1 MSATLFVIPRDGRGR
16 LATMACPR
24 GGDWLDDELD
34 ALKNAGVGVLVSALT
49 NPELAELQLNA
60 EPELARQAGLTYVS
74 FPIPDRGAP
83 EGVAAVTDLVG
94 QLEERLTGGEFIV
107 VHCRAGIGRSS
118 LIAAAVLVR
127 EGLSP
132 EEAWE
137 RISAARGLSV
147 PDTEAQRAWLAAFAG
162 TVAPRNVSRKGRSR

>member
-1 MSATLFVIPRDGRGR
+1 
-16 LATMACPR
+16 MASPAAA
-24 GGDWLDDELD
+24 DWLDDELQGLR
-34 ALKNAGVGVLVSALT
+34 AEGVHVLVSALT
-49 NPELAELQLNA
+49 DSELVELQLTA

-83 EGVAAVTDLVG
+83 VAAVTDLVD
-94 QLEERLTGGEFIV
+94 QLEEHLDGAEFIV

-132 EEAWE
+132 SEAWE
-137 RISAARGLSV
+137 LISTARGLPV

-162 TVAPRNVSRKGRSR
+162 T

>member
-1 MSATLFVIPRDGRGR
+1 MAMTPTLFVIERDGPGR

-24 GGDWLDDELD
+24 GGDWLDDEVE
-34 ALKNAGVGVLVSALT
+34 ALRAEGVEVLVSALT
-49 NPELAELQLNA
+49 SSELVELQLSA
-60 EPELARQAGLTYVS
+60 EPELARQAGLTYIS
-74 FPIPDRGAP
+74 FPTPDRGVP
-83 EGVAAVTDLVG
+83 EVAAATDLVG
-94 QLEERLTGGEFIV
+94 QLEERIAGGEFIV

-132 EEAWE
+132 AEAWE

-147 PDTEAQRAWLAAFAG
+147 PDTEAQRVWLAAFAR
-162 TVAPRNVSRKGRSR
+162 T

>member
-1 MSATLFVIPRDGRGR
+1 MRPTLFVIERDGPGR

-24 GGDWLDDELD
+24 GGDWLDDELG
-34 ALKNAGVGVLVSALT
+34 ALQTEGVDVLVSALT
-49 NPELAELQLNA
+49 NSELAELQLSA
-60 EPELARQAGLTYVS
+60 EPELARQAGLTYIS

-83 EGVAAVTDLVG
+83 EGAAATDLAG

-132 EEAWE
+132 AEAWE
-137 RISAARGLSV
+137 LISAARGLSV
-147 PDTEAQRAWLAAFAG
+147 PDTEAQRAWLAAFAR
-162 TVAPRNVSRKGRSR
+162 T

>member
-1 MSATLFVIPRDGRGR
+1 MRPTLFVIERDGPGR

-24 GGDWLDDELD
+24 GGDWLDDELG
-34 ALKNAGVGVLVSALT
+34 ALQTEGVDVLVSALT
-49 NPELAELQLNA
+49 NSELAELQLSA
-60 EPELARQAGLTYVS
+60 EPELARQAGLTYIS

-83 EGVAAVTDLVG
+83 EGAAATDLAG
-94 QLEERLTGGEFIV
+94 RLEERLAGGEFIV

-132 EEAWE
+132 AEAWE
-137 RISAARGLSV
+137 LISAARGLSV
-147 PDTEAQRAWLAAFAG
+147 PDTEAQRAWLAAFAR
-162 TVAPRNVSRKGRSR
+162 T

>member
-1 MSATLFVIPRDGRGR
+1 MKSTRFVIERDGPGR

-24 GGDWLDDELD
+24 GGDWLDDELQ
-34 ALKNAGVGVLVSALT
+34 ALRTEGVDVLVSALT
-49 NPELAELQLNA
+49 NSELVELQLSA
-60 EPELARQAGLTYVS
+60 EPELARQAGLTYIS

-83 EGVAAVTDLVG
+83 EGVAAVTDLVDR
-94 QLEERLTGGEFIV
+94 LAERLAGGDFIV

-132 EEAWE
+132 AEAWD
-137 RISAARGLSV
+137 RISVARGLQV
-147 PDTEAQRAWLAAFAG
+147 PDTEAQRVWLAAF
-162 TVAPRNVSRKGRSR
+162 PRT

>member
-1 MSATLFVIPRDGRGR
+1 MRPTLFVIERDGPGR

-24 GGDWLDDELD
+24 GGDWLDDELG
-34 ALKNAGVGVLVSALT
+34 ALQTEGVDVLVSALT
-49 NPELAELQLNA
+49 NSELAELQLSA
-60 EPELARQAGLTYVS
+60 EPELARQAGLTYIS

-83 EGVAAVTDLVG
+83 EGAAATDLAG
-94 QLEERLTGGEFIV
+94 QLEDRLTGGEFIV

-132 EEAWE
+132 AEAWE
-137 RISAARGLSV
+137 LISAARGLSV
-147 PDTEAQRAWLAAFAG
+147 PDTEAQRAWLAAFAR
-162 TVAPRNVSRKGRSR
+162 T

>member
-1 MSATLFVIPRDGRGR
+1 MKPTLFVIERDGPGR

-24 GGDWLDDELD
+24 GGDWLDDEVE
-34 ALKNAGVGVLVSALT
+34 ALQTEGVDVLVSVLT
-49 NPELAELQLNA
+49 NSELAELQLSA
-60 EPELARQAGLTYVS
+60 EPELARQAGLTYIS

-83 EGVAAVTDLVG
+83 EGAAATDLAG

-132 EEAWE
+132 AEAWE
-137 RISAARGLSV
+137 LISAARGLSV
-147 PDTEAQRAWLAAFAG
+147 PDTEAQRAWLAAFAR
-162 TVAPRNVSRKGRSR
+162 T

>member
-1 MSATLFVIPRDGRGR
+1 MKPTLFVIERDGPGR

-24 GGDWLDDELD
+24 GGDWLDDEVE
-34 ALKNAGVGVLVSALT
+34 ALQTEGVDVLVSVLT
-49 NPELAELQLNA
+49 NSELAELQLSA
-60 EPELARQAGLTYVS
+60 EPELARQAGLTYIS

-83 EGVAAVTDLVG
+83 EVAAATDLVG
-94 QLEERLTGGEFIV
+94 RLEERLAGGEFIV

-132 EEAWE
+132 AEAWE

-147 PDTEAQRAWLAAFAG
+147 PDTETQRAWLAAFAR
-162 TVAPRNVSRKGRSR
+162 T

>member
-1 MSATLFVIPRDGRGR
+1 MTPTPFVIERDGLGR

-24 GGDWLDDELD
+24 GGDWLDDELR
-34 ALKNAGVGVLVSALT
+34 ALQTEGVDVLVSALT
-49 NPELAELQLNA
+49 NSELVELQLSA
-60 EPELARQAGLTYVS
+60 DPELARQAGLTYIS
-74 FPIPDRGAP
+74 FPIPNRGAP
-83 EGVAAVTDLVG
+83 VAAATDLVD
-94 QLEERLTGGEFIV
+94 QLEERLAGGEFIV

-132 EEAWE
+132 DEAWE

-147 PDTEAQRAWLAAFAG
+147 PDTEAQRAWLVPFAR
-162 TVAPRNVSRKGRSR
+162 T

>member
-1 MSATLFVIPRDGRGR
+1 MKPTLFVIERDSPGR

-24 GGDWLDDELD
+24 GGDWLDDEVQ
-34 ALKNAGVGVLVSALT
+34 ALRTEGVDVLVSALT
-49 NPELAELQLNA
+49 NSELVELQLSA
-60 EPELARQAGLTYVS
+60 EAELARQAGLTYIS

-83 EGVAAVTDLVG
+83 VVAVTDLVG
-94 QLEERLTGGEFIV
+94 ELEERLTGGEFAV

-132 EEAWE
+132 AEAWE

-147 PDTEAQRAWLAAFAG
+147 PDTETQRTWLAAFAR
-162 TVAPRNVSRKGRSR
+162 T

>member
-1 MSATLFVIPRDGRGR
+1 MKPTLFVIERDGPGR

-24 GGDWLDDELD
+24 GGDWLDDELG
-34 ALKNAGVGVLVSALT
+34 ALQTEGVDVLVSALT
-49 NPELAELQLNA
+49 NSELAELQLSA
-60 EPELARQAGLTYVS
+60 EPELARQAGLTYIS

-83 EGVAAVTDLVG
+83 EGAAATDLAG

-127 EGLSP
+127 EGLTP
-132 EEAWE
+132 AEAWE
-137 RISAARGLSV
+137 LISAARGLSV
-147 PDTEAQRAWLAAFAG
+147 PDTEAQRAWLAAFAR
-162 TVAPRNVSRKGRSR
+162 T

>member
-1 MSATLFVIPRDGRGR
+1 MAMRPTLFVIERDGPGR

-24 GGDWLDDELD
+24 GGDWLDDELG
-34 ALKNAGVGVLVSALT
+34 ALQTEGVDVLVSALT
-49 NPELAELQLNA
+49 NSELAELQLSA
-60 EPELARQAGLTYVS
+60 EPELARQAGLTYIS

-83 EGVAAVTDLVG
+83 EGAAATDLAG

-132 EEAWE
+132 AEAWE
-137 RISAARGLSV
+137 LISAARGLSV
-147 PDTEAQRAWLAAFAG
+147 PDTEAQRAWLAAFAR
-162 TVAPRNVSRKGRSR
+162 T

>member
-1 MSATLFVIPRDGRGR
+1 MAMRPTPFVIERDGSGR

-24 GGDWLDDELD
+24 GGDWLDDEVE
-34 ALKNAGVGVLVSALT
+34 ALQTEGVDVLVSALT
-49 NPELAELQLNA
+49 VSELAELQLSA
-60 EPELARQAGLTYVS
+60 EPELARGAGLAYIS

-83 EGVAAVTDLVG
+83 GVVAAVTDLVG

-127 EGLSP
+127 EGLTP
-132 EEAWE
+132 AEAWE
-137 RISAARGLSV
+137 LISAARGLSV
-147 PDTEAQRAWLAAFAG
+147 PDTEAQRAWLAAF
-162 TVAPRNVSRKGRSR
+162 SRT

>member
-1 MSATLFVIPRDGRGR
+1 MKPTLFVIERDGPGR

-24 GGDWLDDELD
+24 GGDWLDDEVE
-34 ALKNAGVGVLVSALT
+34 ALQTEGVDVLVSVLT
-49 NPELAELQLNA
+49 NSELAELQLSA
-60 EPELARQAGLTYVS
+60 EPELARQAGLTYIS

-83 EGVAAVTDLVG
+83 EGAAATDLAG

-132 EEAWE
+132 AEAWE
-137 RISAARGLSV
+137 LISAARGLSV
-147 PDTEAQRAWLAAFAG
+147 PDTEAQRAWLPAFAR
-162 TVAPRNVSRKGRSR
+162 TCASGRR

>member
-1 MSATLFVIPRDGRGR
+1 MTPTPFVIERDGLGR

-24 GGDWLDDELD
+24 GGDWLDDELR
-34 ALKNAGVGVLVSALT
+34 ALQTEGVDVLVSALT
-49 NPELAELQLNA
+49 NSELVELQLSA
-60 EPELARQAGLTYVS
+60 DPELARQAGLTYIS
-74 FPIPDRGAP
+74 FPIPNRGAP
-83 EGVAAVTDLVG
+83 VAAATDLVD
-94 QLEERLTGGEFIV
+94 QLEERLAGGEFIV

-132 EEAWE
+132 GEAWE

-147 PDTEAQRAWLAAFAG
+147 PDTEVQRAWLAAFAR
-162 TVAPRNVSRKGRSR
+162 T

>member
-1 MSATLFVIPRDGRGR
+1 MKPTLFVIERDGPGR

-24 GGDWLDDELD
+24 GGDWLDDEVE
-34 ALKNAGVGVLVSALT
+34 ALQTEGVDVLVSVLT
-49 NPELAELQLNA
+49 NSELAELQLSA
-60 EPELARQAGLTYVS
+60 EPELARQAGLTYIS

-83 EGVAAVTDLVG
+83 EVAAATDLVG
-94 QLEERLTGGEFIV
+94 RLEERLAGGEFIV

-132 EEAWE
+132 AEAWE

-147 PDTEAQRAWLAAFAG
+147 PDTETQRAWLAAF
-162 TVAPRNVSRKGRSR
+162 SRS

>member
-1 MSATLFVIPRDGRGR
+1 MSVRQTLFVIERDGPGR

-24 GGDWLDDELD
+24 GGDWLDDELQG
-34 ALKNAGVGVLVSALT
+34 LRTEGVEVVVSALT
-49 NPELAELQLNA
+49 NSELVELQLSA
-60 EPELARQAGLTYVS
+60 EPELARQAGLTYIS

-83 EGVAAVTDLVG
+83 EEVAAITDLVG
-94 QLEERLTGGEFIV
+94 QLEERLAGGEFIV

-132 EEAWE
+132 GEAWE

-147 PDTEAQRAWLAAFAG
+147 PDTEVQRAWLAAFAR
-162 TVAPRNVSRKGRSR
+162 T

>member
-1 MSATLFVIPRDGRGR
+1 MKPTLFVIERDGPGR

-24 GGDWLDDELD
+24 GGDWLDDEVE
-34 ALKNAGVGVLVSALT
+34 ALHTEGVDVLVSVLT
-49 NPELAELQLNA
+49 NSELAELQLSA
-60 EPELARQAGLTYVS
+60 EPELARQAGLTYIS

-83 EGVAAVTDLVG
+83 EGAAATDLAG

-132 EEAWE
+132 AEAWE
-137 RISAARGLSV
+137 LISAARGLSV
-147 PDTEAQRAWLAAFAG
+147 PDTEAQRAWLPAFAR
-162 TVAPRNVSRKGRSR
+162 TCASGRR